1 MGSELF
7 SFHGLTSSRGEGMMD
22 VATFKSAEDGTKT
35 PRKSIVGRWNVKV
48 YVLLVYVAKGRVK

>member
-7 SFHGLTSSRGEGMMD
+7 RFHGLTISRGEGMMD

-35 PRKSIVGRWNVKV
+35 RENQ
-48 YVLLVYVAKGRVK
+48 